1 MTTVDRPAYSVI
13 GTRPIRPDGVEKV
26 TGKAQYGA
34 DIHLPG
40 LIHAKVL
47 RSPHAHARILS
58 IDTTGAEN
66 YPGVLA
72 VLTHKD
78 LPTAADKMEELGESA
93 VNLLEVSE
101 NILASRKVLY
111 RRPAVAAV
119 AAASPHVA
127 PPPPKFATPGGPPR
141 PPSPSAAKT
150 PARGDGAP
158 PGPPGGPG
166 WPPPVR
172 TSPNSPSRRSGSSTK
187 CSRPSS
193 MCGTPCATM
202 RQS

>member
-13 GTRPIRPDGVEKV
+13 GTRPVRPDGVEKV

-58 IDTTGAEN
+58 IDTTGVEK

-101 NILASRKVLY
+101 NILASQKVLY
-111 RRPAVAAV
+111 RGHAVAAV

-127 PPPPKFATPGGPPR
+127 ELALAQIKVEYEVL
-141 PPSPSAAKT
+141 
-150 PARGDGAP
+150 
-158 PGPPGGPG
+158 
-166 WPPPVR
+166 PPVLDVR
-172 TSPNSPSRRSGSSTK
+172 DAMRDDAPILNESSQRR
-187 CSRPSS
+187 CSR
-193 MCGTPCATM
+193 
-202 RQS
+202 